1 MKMSDILHSI
11 ADMLD
16 QQEGGDISGD
26 NMGKEADDFQHD
38 VDDSADEAGAGDVEV
53 GVMIPPL
60 QQKLEILKKSAGMD
74 NALDDQDDNV
84 QASDELGDIKKL
96 TGIKAVIGN
105 VAGEDNDIT
114 G

>member
-1 MKMSDILHSI
+1 MKMADILHSI

-16 QQEGGDISGD
+16 KHEGGDISGD
-26 NMGKEADDFQHD
+26 NMGKEASDFQHD
-38 VDDSADEAGAGDVEV
+38 VHDGAESGDQHAELT

-74 NALDDQDDNV
+74 NAFDDQG
-84 QASDELGDIKKL
+84 SDELDDIKKL
-96 TGIKAVIGN
+96 TGIKAVIQHE
-105 VAGEDNDIT
+105 ASEDNDIV

>member
-1 MKMSDILHSI
+1 MADILHSI

-16 QQEGGDISGD
+16 KHEGGDISGD
-26 NMGKEADDFQHD
+26 NMGKEASDFQHD
-38 VDDSADEAGAGDVEV
+38 VDDGAESGDREVELT

-74 NALDDQDDNV
+74 NAFDDQG
-84 QASDELGDIKKL
+84 SDELDDIKKL
-96 TGIKAVIGN
+96 TGIRAVVQHI
-105 VAGEDNDIT
+105 AGEDNDIV

>member
-1 MKMSDILHSI
+1 MKMADVLHSI

-16 QQEGGDISGD
+16 KDEGGDISGD
-26 NMGKEADDFQHD
+26 NMGKEGSDFQHD
-38 VDDSADEAGAGDVEV
+38 VHDGAESGDQDVELT

-74 NALDDQDDNV
+74 NAFDD
-84 QASDELGDIKKL
+84 AGSDELADIKKL
-96 TGIKAVIGN
+96 TGIKAV
-105 VAGEDNDIT
+105 VQHEASEDNDIV

>member
-1 MKMSDILHSI
+1 MKMADVLHSI

-16 QQEGGDISGD
+16 KHDGGDISGD
-26 NMGKEADDFQHD
+26 NMGKEGDDFQHE
-38 VDDSADEAGAGDVEV
+38 VDDGAEEAGAGDVQV

-60 QQKLEILKKSAGMD
+60 QQKLEILKKTAGMD
-74 NALDDQDDNV
+74 NAMDGDE
-84 QASDELGDIKKL
+84 DELNDIKKL
-96 TGIKAVIGN
+96 TGVKAVIQH

>member
-1 MKMSDILHSI
+1 MKMADILRNV

-16 QQEGGDISGD
+16 QQGDEEQQGAG
-26 NMGKEADDFQHD
+26 NMEKSADDFQHD
-38 VDDSADEAGAGDVEV
+38 VEAGADSGDQDVELT

-74 NALDDQDDNV
+74 NAYDSKG
-84 QASDELGDIKKL
+84 SDELDDIKKL
-96 TGIKAVIGN
+96 TGIKAVVQH
-105 VAGEDNDIT
+105 VAGEDNDIV